1 MNVRDDASA
10 QTGSAD
16 TPSDVRTIKR
26 VIVAVLFF
34 LVLGICYIAQA
45 VLIPLTLALLLSL
58 LLSPLVTLLQ
68 RLRMPRAV
76 GSILILAVVVAAI
89 AGGVTMLAQP
99 ARDWMAHAPQYIQA
113 IQRRFE
119 SVRASIDA
127 AQVATKK
134 IENLGQSTSAKTPT
148 VVAAQQPGLLA
159 SAATVTPRVLTAVA
173 EVLLLVYFFLSSGN
187 GFLRRMVEV
196 APGMSEKKMVVHIA
210 REVQEEMSRYLLMVS
225 AINLVLGA
233 ATALAMFL
241 LGVPNPL
248 LWGVVAA
255 VLNFA
260 PYVGPAMTGI
270 GLLLVGITTFDT
282 LGHALAVPGAF
293 FALAIVEGQL
303 VTPTI
308 IGRRLSLDPAVVFVW
323 LLLWGSLWGIVG
335 ILLAGPLI
343 ACFRIV
349 CQHVEA
355 LKSVGILIGDGSIA
369 DAPGKK

>member
-10 QTGSAD
+10 QTGSTD

-68 RLRMPRAV
+68 RLRLPRAV

-308 IGRRLSLDPAVVFVW
+308 IGKRLSLDPAVVFVW

-369 DAPGKK
+369 DVPGKK

>member
-1 MNVRDDASA
+1 MNVRDHGSA
-10 QTGSAD
+10 QTGSPDAS
-16 TPSDVRTIKR
+16 SDVRTIKR

-34 LVLGICYIAQA
+34 LVLGICYIAQE

-58 LLSPLVTLLQ
+58 LLSPLFTLLQ
-68 RLRMPRAV
+68 RLRLPRAA
-76 GSILILAVVVAAI
+76 GSIVVLAVAVAAI
-89 AGGVTMLAQP
+89 ACGVTMLAQP
-99 ARDWMAHAPQYIQA
+99 ARDWMTHAPQNIQA
-113 IQRRFE
+113 IQRRFA
-119 SVRASIDA
+119 SVRASIHA
-127 AQVATKK
+127 AQMATKK
-134 IENLGQSTSAKTPT
+134 IENLAQPVITTPT
-148 VVAAQQPGLLA
+148 VVASQQPGLLA

-173 EVLLLVYFFLSSGN
+173 EVLLLAYFFLSSGN
-187 GFLRRMVEV
+187 NFLRRMVEV

-210 REVQEEMSRYLLMVS
+210 REVQDEMSRYLLMVS
-225 AINLVLGA
+225 AINLLLGA

-282 LGHALAVPGAF
+282 LDHALAVPTAF
-293 FALAIVEGQL
+293 FALAIIEGQL

-308 IGRRLSLDPAVVFVW
+308 IGRRLALDPTVVFVW
-323 LLLWGSLWGIVG
+323 LLMWSSLWGVIG

-349 CQHVEA
+349 CQHVDA

-369 DAPGKK
+369 DVPGKK

>member
-34 LVLGICYIAQA
+34 LVLGICYIAQE

-68 RLRMPRAV
+68 RLRLPRAV
-76 GSILILAVVVAAI
+76 GSIVVLAVVVAAI
-89 AGGVTMLAQP
+89 AGGATMLAQP
-99 ARDWMAHAPQYIQA
+99 ARDWMAHAPQTIQT

-119 SVRASIDA
+119 SVRASIHE
-127 AQVATKK
+127 AQAATKK
-134 IENLGQSTSAKTPT
+134 IEKLTQSTTTTTPT
-148 VVAAQQPGLLA
+148 VVTSEPGLLA
-159 SAATVTPRVLTAVA
+159 SMATSTPRVLTAIA

-369 DAPGKK
+369 DVPGKK

>member
-16 TPSDVRTIKR
+16 TSSDVRIIKR
-26 VIVAVLFF
+26 VIVAVLSF
-34 LVLGICYIAQA
+34 LVLGICYIAQE
-45 VLIPLTLALLLSL
+45 VLIPLTLAMLLSL

-68 RLRMPRAV
+68 RLRLPRAV
-76 GSILILAVVVAAI
+76 GSILILAVAVSAI

-99 ARDWMAHAPQYIQA
+99 AREWMVRAPQNIQA

-119 SVRASIDA
+119 SVRASIHA

-134 IENLGQSTSAKTPT
+134 IENLAQSAATPT
-148 VVAAQQPGLLA
+148 VVTSQPGLLA
-159 SAATVTPRVLTAVA
+159 SAATITPRVLTAVA

-225 AINLVLGA
+225 AINLALGA
-233 ATALAMFL
+233 ATALCMTL

-255 VLNFA
+255 VFNFA

-270 GLLLVGITTFDT
+270 GLLLVGITAFDS

-293 FALAIVEGQL
+293 FALAIIEGQL
-303 VTPTI
+303 ITPTI
-308 IGRRLSLDPAVVFVW
+308 IGQRLSLDPAVVFVW

-369 DAPGKK
+369 DVSGKK